1 MAERRPRDGQKPAP
15 APAAPPPRVGMLNK
29 LGNAHWGVA
38 CGMGV
43 VLMGVGFYTGEVFAQ
58 IYGGAMIVL
67 GLVLGV
73 VRRKR

>member
-1 MAERRPRDGQKPAP
+1 MAERRPGGDRKPASE
-15 APAAPPPRVGMLNK
+15 APSARVGMLNK

-43 VLMGVGFYTGEVFAQ
+43 VLLGVGFYTGEIFAQ
-58 IYGGAMIVL
+58 VYGAVMVVL
-67 GLVLGV
+67 GLVLAY